1 VAGRGGVKRD
11 GVNQSSVVGRW
22 SSAETLV
29 SVTFCSDGSTGGR
42 VVSNELMR
50 RRWRL
55 ALPFVGLLLFAWVT
69 VQSLP
74 LNRPR
79 SRYGWWSS
87 IPLDATPHS
96 KSDSACKDGSD
107 DCGAWG
113 PQSILVDS
121 GLVARALMVCAFP
134 AFILSALVVGG
145 LGRLGIS
152 EVYSFMISTPLLIA
166 TWFYVLGWLLDRRK
180 RTRSE

>member
-1 VAGRGGVKRD
+1 ML
-11 GVNQSSVVGRW
+11 VVGWW
-22 SSAETLV
+22 SLAKAAQRRCLDWMFHSATP
-29 SVTFCSDGSTGGR
+29 GS

-50 RRWRL
+50 RCWRL
-55 ALPFVGLLLFAWVT
+55 VLPFAGLLLFAWVT
-69 VQSLP
+69 VQSSP

-87 IPLDATPHS
+87 IPLDSTPHS

-107 DCGAWG
+107 DDCGDWG
-113 PQSILVDS
+113 PPSILVDS

-134 AFILSALVVGG
+134 GFILSALVVGG